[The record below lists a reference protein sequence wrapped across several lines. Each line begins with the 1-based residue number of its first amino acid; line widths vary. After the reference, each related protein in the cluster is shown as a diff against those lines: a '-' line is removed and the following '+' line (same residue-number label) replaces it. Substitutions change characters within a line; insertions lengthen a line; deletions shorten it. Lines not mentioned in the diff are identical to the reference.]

1 MLVIN
6 KFVIYKQLMRL
17 LLIKNNNIKK
27 VKIMKKTERISL
39 GGSVFTVEEDAYNY
53 LLEYQKALQNQYR
66 TQTGGREI
74 IHDIEVR
81 MAELFNYKLDKVKQV
96 ITYLDVFEVIEV
108 LGKPESFDETHIN
121 SSQVE
126 ADEFEVINRTRTN
139 YNRNSRSEKRWNKRA
154 KSIFR
159 DIDNRVLGGVCAG
172 LGAYFG
178 ISPVVFR
185 VLFVL
190 LFFIGG
196 GSLIIYGILWVA
208 LPAAYSVTQKMEMR
222 GESIDISNIENKV
235 REELEKLK
243 NAFKNF

>member
-1 MLVIN
+1 
-6 KFVIYKQLMRL
+6 
-17 LLIKNNNIKK
+17 
-27 VKIMKKTERISL
+27 MKKTVRVSL

-66 TQTGGREI
+66 RQSGGREI

-108 LGKPESFDETHIN
+108 LGKPESFDEAKVN
-121 SSQVE
+121 FSQVG
-126 ADEFEVINRTRTN
+126 ADEFDVISRPYTS
-139 YNRNSRSEKRWNKRA
+139 YSRNSRSEKRWNKRS

-159 DIDNRVLGGVCAG
+159 DVDNRVLGGVCAG

-178 ISPVVFR
+178 FNPIIFR
-185 VLFVL
+185 ILFVL

-196 GSLIIYGILWVA
+196 GSIIIYGVLWVA
-208 LPAAYSVTQKMEMR
+208 LPPAYSVTQKMEMR
-222 GESIDISNIENKV
+222 GESININNIENKV

-243 NAFKNF
+243 DKFKNF

>member
-1 MLVIN
+1 
-6 KFVIYKQLMRL
+6 
-17 LLIKNNNIKK
+17 
-27 VKIMKKTERISL
+27 MKKTERISL

-66 TQTGGREI
+66 QKTGGREI

-81 MAELFNYKLDKVKQV
+81 MAELFNYKLDKIKQV

-108 LGKPESFDETHIN
+108 LGKPESFDEAKANYSHVDAN
-121 SSQVE
+121 
-126 ADEFEVINRTRTN
+126 EFEVINRANTG
-139 YNRNSRSEKRWNKRA
+139 YNRNSRSEKRWNKRG

-159 DIDNRVLGGVCAG
+159 DIDNRILGGVCAG

-178 ISPVVFR
+178 FNPIIFR
-185 VLFVL
+185 ILFVI

-222 GESIDISNIENKV
+222 GESIDINNIENKV

-243 NAFKNF
+243 NTFRNF